1 MLIVDCGSSK
11 TPRIVSTFEE
21 FCDTHCIGFHDLTEE
36 MAKDSFGI
44 VFSGAPILITEIDM
58 SKYIEHVQWIK
69 SYQKPILGICFG
81 HQLLGLLYGAK
92 SAKMREDR
100 NWQEIE
106 IIEESP
112 LFNRLPDCF
121 EMMEDHCEHITIP
134 PEFKLMAASDVC
146 INECMQH
153 ESKSIFGVQFHP
165 EVSGNYGN
173 ILLENFYVICEK

>member
-11 TPRIVSTFEE
+11 TPQIVSTFEE
-21 FCDTHCIGFHDLTEE
+21 FCDTECIGFHDLTEE
-36 MAKDSFGI
+36 MAKDSIGI

-69 SYQKPILGICFG
+69 AYQKPILGICFG

-112 LFNRLPDCF
+112 LFNRVRNRFIFLQSK
-121 EMMEDHCEHITIP
+121 IT
-134 PEFKLMAASDVC
+134 FSC
-146 INECMQH
+146 
-153 ESKSIFGVQFHP
+153 
-165 EVSGNYGN
+165 
-173 ILLENFYVICEK
+173 